1 MTPTPTVI
9 HFTCH
14 ACGMPLTVPMELAG
28 ASGPCPGCGSMIT
41 SPKPELAAQ
50 GPAAVPALS
59 PAPAPPGGPQPSP
72 QPGVGAPGPGPSL
85 LPLGQAAGSGPFPG
99 YPTVGPGAAH
109 AIPSPAAPLGALPAP
124 PPTPVPVPKALDP
137 HPTIVTKE
145 APIWPT
151 SPDAIAPG
159 PGPAAVASPLPPWP
173 QALSPQGPS
182 HPAASGGR
190 TPGGVVGAPEN
201 AHPVLSHVL
210 QAPSVLPTH
219 GPPPVGHGAPSP
231 LQHGLPHAPGA
242 NPGIGAPHPLGGG
255 SLLPLQGAGAPAG
268 PAMGLGAGVGAL
280 PAPGYNRPANPE
292 LGTAKTRLPVMPPS
306 GSRRQV
312 RSAPTG
318 RRGAMFATLLMALL
332 VLLGIGWFFR
342 DQIRVTYITYTLQHA
357 PEEEAGESPAPTP
370 PAVPAP
376 TFSPT
381 APPPGAEA
389 PSGSAGSSRAAAPSP
404 MPAAP
409 PQASPAPAPAVSVV
423 SSAPEVKPAAPSV
436 AKVQPPVSGPARLE
450 PPQAMPPTAP
460 PVTVL
465 PPLPVTAEDRKTMD
479 APPPSIRKSEQ
490 PVSLGP
496 NSAPARIF
504 ENATPES
511 QGAVDAL
518 KQFLAAPNWNER
530 QKVVQTADKVRPLME
545 QYYHQNPDGPIA
557 VRQIQLMRH
566 DKTPNTGGPPHCV
579 FQVSGG
585 DLKQPLPVMVEEEG
599 NSWKVDWLTF
609 TEFKDELLQRFL
621 ESYQDEPKRFHVMM
635 RRTHYFDDDIPGL
648 DKLTCFEIQPP
659 MPGFTGHVFARRA
672 APLSRDLDRYVGWE
686 VSKAAAIVEIQWR
699 KEGGQQWVELTGVP
713 QYNWRNPAAAP
724 APVKAELVE

>member
-1 MTPTPTVI
+1 M
-9 HFTCH
+9 
-14 ACGMPLTVPMELAG
+14 
-28 ASGPCPGCGSMIT
+28 
-41 SPKPELAAQ
+41 
-50 GPAAVPALS
+50 
-59 PAPAPPGGPQPSP
+59 
-72 QPGVGAPGPGPSL
+72 
-85 LPLGQAAGSGPFPG
+85 
-99 YPTVGPGAAH
+99 
-109 AIPSPAAPLGALPAP
+109 
-124 PPTPVPVPKALDP
+124 PKALSP
-137 HPTIVTKE
+137 HPTIVTKD
-145 APIWPT
+145 APAWGNP
-151 SPDAIAPG
+151 
-159 PGPAAVASPLPPWP
+159 PAATPPAGDPSPLPPWP
-173 QALSPQGPS
+173 NAHLHQGQPL
-182 HPAASGGR
+182 PAAPLAKP
-190 TPGGVVGAPEN
+190 PGAAPAPPEN

-210 QAPSVLPTH
+210 QAPSVLPHH
-219 GPPPVGHGAPSP
+219 GTAPHGLGTPSP
-231 LQHGLPHAPGA
+231 LPHQGVGQASDPA
-242 NPGIGAPHPLGGG
+242 AG
-255 SLLPLQGAGAPAG
+255 SILLPLQGSYPQTG
-268 PAMGLGAGVGAL
+268 PAIGTGVGLGGL
-280 PAPGYNRPANPE
+280 PAPGYSRP
-292 LGTAKTRLPVMPPS
+292 GTPPLSPPKTRLPVMPS
-306 GSRRQV
+306 GNPRQI
-312 RSAPTG
+312 RSAPSG
-318 RRGAMFATLLMALL
+318 RRSAMVGTLVMALL

-342 DQIRVTYITYTLQHA
+342 DQIRVAYITYTLQNA
-357 PEEEAGESPAPTP
+357 PEEEAGTPTANAAPIEPAS
-370 PAVPAP
+370 
-376 TFSPT
+376 TFSPNT
-381 APPPGAEA
+381 GPGSPTSSSGAPA
-389 PSGSAGSSRAAAPSP
+389 PEKPASTSAAPSP
-404 MPAAP
+404 
-409 PQASPAPAPAVSVV
+409 QAPAVSQA
-423 SSAPEVKPAAPSV
+423 APAPSVPPAAPSV
-436 AKVQPPVSGPARLE
+436 AKTPPPASDPARLA

-465 PPLPVTAEDRKTMD
+465 PPLPVTAEDRKSMD
-479 APPPSIRKSEQ
+479 GPPVSIRKSEQ

-496 NSAPARIF
+496 NAAPPRIF

-518 KQFLAAPNWNER
+518 KQFLAAPNWKER

-585 DLKQPLPVMVEEEG
+585 ELKQPLPVMVEEEG
-599 NSWKVDWLTF
+599 NNWKVDWLTF

-672 APLSRDLDRYVGWE
+672 TPLAHDLDRYVGWE